1 MELCGVGLWTWSPRQ
16 QRFISEGLEIDPL
29 RTVGHNTIPA
39 HAVSAPMRSEEE
51 VREQYEF
58 LREQLEDEEM
68 NHRGVEELFTHYK
81 RALGWV
87 LEEEHM

>member
-1 MELCGVGLWTWSPRQ
+1 
-16 QRFISEGLEIDPL
+16 
-29 RTVGHNTIPA
+29 
-39 HAVSAPMRSEEE
+39 MRSEDE

-58 LREQLEDEEM
+58 LRAQLDDEEM
-68 NHRGVEELFTHYK
+68 KHRGVEELFTHYK